1 MAAPL
6 KSVNPPARL
15 AAAASVMMLAFR

>member
-6 KSVNPPARL
+6 ESVNPPARL